1 MVHICHLSSVCIQ
14 STCNETSSQFHVP
27 SHQFFSVR
35 LGFLP
40 FLVVGTHHL
49 PVAVVFAAFPLS
61 SLSMRG
67 RGSLQIENVFTF
79 RRLVFSKVRKQAL
92 AR

>member
-1 MVHICHLSSVCIQ
+1 M
-14 STCNETSSQFHVP
+14 
-27 SHQFFSVR
+27 
-35 LGFLP
+35 
-40 FLVVGTHHL
+40 VGTHHL
-49 PVAVVFAAFPLS
+49 PVAAVFAAFPLS

>member
-1 MVHICHLSSVCIQ
+1 M
-14 STCNETSSQFHVP
+14 
-27 SHQFFSVR
+27 
-35 LGFLP
+35 
-40 FLVVGTHHL
+40 VGTHHL
-49 PVAVVFAAFPLS
+49 PVAAVFAVFPLS